1 MSNIQNL
8 EKTELNVTMQ
18 IFKKIKLF
26 FEVRNPFNTEEPDLR
41 NLFTGLTAE
50 TDDEINCD
58 QTEEIRK
65 IANSK
70 LDGISF
76 SNASIKRKEH
86 VKSLEELKVGV
97 KLEKEAIF
105 VDPSVLFSSLLLMI
119 ERKQRMMEYFG
130 NELTPVPTSVFE
142 DGMMRKSSKSVLMKA
157 VTENVARDASYVS
170 PV

>member
-26 FEVRNPFNTEEPDLR
+26 FEVRNPFNPEESDLR

-50 TDDEINCD
+50 TDDDINCD
-58 QTEEIRK
+58 QTEEIGK
-65 IANSK
+65 IVNSK

-76 SNASIKRKEH
+76 SNSSIKRKEH
-86 VKSLEELKVGV
+86 IKSLEELKVGI
-97 KLEKEAIF
+97 KLEKETIF

-119 ERKQRMMEYFG
+119 EQKQRMIEYFD

-157 VTENVARDASYVS
+157 VTENVPRDASYVS